1 MKFSA
6 SELVKRSASQL
17 LYKELKKLEW
27 KTTPGQIKGD
37 MYAEEIVKKEE
48 GSAEK
53 RGIIKL
59 QDDDLLFFCIDMVKD
74 NLLIEIKSLQDEKEF
89 EDWYLHSSIIQS
101 TFYSTMATKVSS
113 LDTPK
118 FRKKEGYQQE
128 IISVPSNFEFQLWF
142 GNDRKFKIFP
152 DERIYQH
159 YLNKIKIIKE
169 GIVSNNFDNC
179 RKFDQ
184 EYKFKEF
191 SIYKPKYKI
200 LN

>member
-37 MYAEEIVKKEE
+37 MYAEEVVKKEE

-89 EDWYLHSSIIQS
+89 EDWYLYSSIIQS
-101 TFYSTMATKVSS
+101 TFYATMTTKVLS

-118 FRKKEGYQQE
+118 FRKKIGYQQE
-128 IISVPSNFEFQLWF
+128 IIPVPLNFEFQLWF

-159 YLNKIKIIKE
+159 YLNKIKVIKE
-169 GIVSNNFDNC
+169 GIISSNFDNC

-191 SIYKPKYKI
+191 SIYKPKYEQ
-200 LN
+200 L